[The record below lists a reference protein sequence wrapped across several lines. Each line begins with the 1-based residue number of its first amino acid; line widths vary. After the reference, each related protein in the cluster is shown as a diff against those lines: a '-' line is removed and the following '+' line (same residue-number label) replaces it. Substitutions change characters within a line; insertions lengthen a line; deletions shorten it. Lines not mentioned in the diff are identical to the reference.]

1 MSDKGYI
8 KLYRDI
14 QDHWMWKDERFSRGQ
29 AWIDLIMMANH
40 KDAKIP
46 VGEHIE
52 IVKRGQFITSI
63 AKLSDR
69 WKWSYNTTKAFLNLL
84 ENDNMLIRKSDN
96 SKTLIT
102 IVNYGVYQSREKK
115 NEEGVDR
122 PIDEPIDR
130 ATDEPTDEQTAN
142 QLTELLIV
150 NKNVKNDKNVKNI
163 YISSFEHA
171 WEIYPRKDE
180 KKRAY
185 ECYTARLNSGYSEEE
200 LLQAT
205 EAYAKE
211 CEERQTEK
219 RYIKQ
224 AKTFFGINEPFVDYL
239 KRAKAQ
245 EKKQDLSSFF
255 DINEANNT
263 PPYFG
268 LPKEWFDGETLV
280 ESRVEPIWHP
290 RMHGLPEGTESA
302 KEVINTFNWRK
313 RGWYEYNKRK
323 GESSGSE

>member
-1 MSDKGYI
+1 MSNANSGWV
-8 KLYRDI
+8 KLHRSI
-14 QDHWMWKDERFSRGQ
+14 LESAVWQCSTPGQ
-29 AWIDLIMMANH
+29 KCVLMAIMLMANS
-40 KDAKIP
+40 KPNKWVWDGNVYELKA
-46 VGEHIE
+46 
-52 IVKRGQFITSI
+52 GQFITSR
-63 AKLSDR
+63 ASLAQKAQVSEQTVRASLKKLIELDFITSESTNR
-69 WKWSYNTTKAFLNLL
+69 G
-84 ENDNMLIRKSDN
+84 
-96 SKTLIT
+96 TLIT
-102 IVNYGVYQSREKK
+102 IVNWGLYQGSDQQNNQPSNKPTTSTATTNKK
-115 NEEGVDR
+115 KEDISITNV
-122 PIDEPIDR
+122 IDY
-130 ATDEPTDEQTAN
+130 TC
-142 QLTELLIV
+142 
-150 NKNVKNDKNVKNI
+150 
-163 YISSFEHA
+163 SFEHA

-211 CEERQTEK
+211 CEERKTEK

-268 LPKEWFDGETLV
+268 LPKEWFDGETLI

>member
-1 MSDKGYI
+1 MRQKGYI
-8 KLYRDI
+8 KLFRDI
-14 QDHWMWKDERFSRGQ
+14 QDNELLWDESEPFDRRS
-29 AWIDLIMMANH
+29 AWIDLLLLANH
-40 KDAKIP
+40 KDKKIFYD
-46 VGEHIE
+46 GELLT
-52 IVKRGQFITSI
+52 VKRGQHLTSSR
-63 AKLSDR
+63 KLAE
-69 WKWSYNTTKAFLNLL
+69 KWGWSRGKVERFMSVL
-84 ENDNMLIRKSDN
+84 ESEQMVTRKRATQRATAG
-96 SKTLIT
+96 TLIT
-102 IVNYGVYQSREKK
+102 IVNYDIYQGDNTS
-115 NEEGVDR
+115 
-122 PIDEPIDR
+122 DEPHMIPQTEPHTEPH
-130 ATDEPTDEQTAN
+130 TDIN
-142 QLTELLIV
+142 
-150 NKNVKNDKNVKNI
+150 KNDKNVKNDI
-163 YISSFEHA
+163 YICSFEHV

-268 LPKEWFDGETLV
+268 LPKEWFDGETLI

-313 RGWYEYNKRK
+313 RGWHEYNKRK

>member
-1 MSDKGYI
+1 MAERRMFAKTIIDSDSFLDMPLTTQALYFHLSMRADDEGFINNPKKIQRMIGASEDDL
-8 KLYRDI
+8 KL
-14 QDHWMWKDERFSRGQ
+14 
-29 AWIDLIMMANH
+29 L
-40 KDAKIP
+40 
-46 VGEHIE
+46 
-52 IVKRGQFITSI
+52 I
-63 AKLSDR
+63 AKSFIIPFESGIVVIKHWKIHNYIRGDR
-69 WKWSYNTTKAFLNLL
+69 LHATKYTEEKALL
-84 ENDNMLIRKSDN
+84 
-96 SKTLIT
+96 
-102 IVNYGVYQSREKK
+102 
-115 NEEGVDR
+115 
-122 PIDEPIDR
+122 
-130 ATDEPTDEQTAN
+130 
-142 QLTELLIV
+142 
-150 NKNVKNDKNVKNI
+150 NVKENGSYTISNDLCQTSVSQVSVKLDTEVRLGKDSIGKDSINSC
-163 YISSFEHA
+163 SSFEHV
-171 WEIYPRKDE
+171 WKLYPRHDE

-239 KRAKAQ
+239 KKAKDQ

-268 LPKEWFDGETLV
+268 LPKEWFDGETLI

>member
-1 MSDKGYI
+1 MAERRMFAKTIIDSDSFLDMPLTTQALYFHLSMRADDEGFINNPKKIQRMIGASEDDL
-8 KLYRDI
+8 KL
-14 QDHWMWKDERFSRGQ
+14 
-29 AWIDLIMMANH
+29 L
-40 KDAKIP
+40 
-46 VGEHIE
+46 
-52 IVKRGQFITSI
+52 I
-63 AKLSDR
+63 AKSFIIPFESGIVVIKHWKIHNYIRGDR
-69 WKWSYNTTKAFLNLL
+69 LHATKYTEEKALL
-84 ENDNMLIRKSDN
+84 
-96 SKTLIT
+96 
-102 IVNYGVYQSREKK
+102 
-115 NEEGVDR
+115 
-122 PIDEPIDR
+122 
-130 ATDEPTDEQTAN
+130 
-142 QLTELLIV
+142 
-150 NKNVKNDKNVKNI
+150 NVKGNGSYTISNDLCQTSVSQVSGKLDTEVRLGKDSIGKDSINSC
-163 YISSFEHA
+163 SSFEHV
-171 WEIYPRKDE
+171 WKLYPRHDE

-239 KRAKAQ
+239 KKAKDQ

-268 LPKEWFDGETLV
+268 LPKEWFDGETLI

-313 RGWYEYNKRK
+313 RGWHEYNKRK

>member
-1 MSDKGYI
+1 MSKKGYI
-8 KLYRDI
+8 KLHRSI
-14 QDHWMWKDERFSRGQ
+14 QDNELWDDPEPFDRRS
-29 AWIDLIMMANH
+29 AWIDLLLMANH
-40 KDAKIP
+40 KD
-46 VGEHIE
+46 IE
-52 IVKRGQFITSI
+52 VYYDGKTLTVKRGDMLTSLR
-63 AKLSDR
+63 KLAVR
-69 WKWSYNTTKAFLNLL
+69 WGWGKDKVERFMCFL
-84 ENDNMLIRKSDN
+84 ESRHMLTRKRATQRATAG
-96 SKTLIT
+96 TLIT
-102 IVNYGVYQSREKK
+102 IVNYDIYQGFDGTNETTSETRTMTTTATRTDRNNNDIK
-115 NEEGVDR
+115 N
-122 PIDEPIDR
+122 I
-130 ATDEPTDEQTAN
+130 
-142 QLTELLIV
+142 
-150 NKNVKNDKNVKNI
+150 KNDI
-163 YISSFEHA
+163 YTCSFEHA

-268 LPKEWFDGETLV
+268 LPKEWFDGDTLI

-313 RGWYEYNKRK
+313 RGWHEYNKRK

>member
-1 MSDKGYI
+1 MDNNGWI
-8 KLYRDI
+8 KLHRCL
-14 QDHWMWKDERFSRGQ
+14 
-29 AWIDLIMMANH
+29 IDKAIWACSTPEQKVVLITILLLANH
-40 KDAKIP
+40 EPKQWIWRGKKFEVQA
-46 VGEHIE
+46 
-52 IVKRGQFITSI
+52 GQFITSRENL
-63 AKLSDR
+63 ARKAMVSQQSVRSALNKLKELEFLTYES
-69 WKWSYNTTKAFLNLL
+69 TKTG
-84 ENDNMLIRKSDN
+84 
-96 SKTLIT
+96 TLIT
-102 IVNYGVYQSREKK
+102 IVNWGLYQSREFET
-115 NEEGVDR
+115 NQQ
-122 PIDEPIDR
+122 
-130 ATDEPTDEQTAN
+130 ANQEPTKSQPRAN
-142 QLTELLIV
+142 QEPTTNKNNKKSSAPKELQELL
-150 NKNVKNDKNVKNI
+150 
-163 YISSFEHA
+163 YTRSFEHV

-239 KRAKAQ
+239 KRAKIQ

-268 LPKEWFDGETLV
+268 LPKEWFDGETLI

-313 RGWYEYNKRK
+313 RGWHEYNKRK

>member
-1 MSDKGYI
+1 MSKKGYI
-8 KLYRDI
+8 KVYRDI
-14 QDHWMWKDERFSRGQ
+14 QDHWIWQEEFSMAQ
-29 AWIDLIMMANH
+29 AWLDLIMMANH
-40 KDAKIP
+40 KDRKIP
-46 VGEHIE
+46 FNGTIKVI
-52 IVKRGQFITSI
+52 KRGQHLTSVR
-63 AKLSDR
+63 KLSAR
-69 WKWSYNTTKAFLNLL
+69 WGWGINKTERFLKMLESDDMIKKESDTNGTLL
-84 ENDNMLIRKSDN
+84 
-96 SKTLIT
+96 TV
-102 IVNYGVYQSREKK
+102 VNYGVYQSS
-115 NEEGVDR
+115 D
-122 PIDEPIDR
+122 
-130 ATDEPTDEQTAN
+130 TPTDTQTDTRTDTPTDTRA
-142 QLTELLIV
+142 ER
-150 NKNVKNDKNVKNI
+150 NKNVKNDKNIKNDI
-163 YISSFEHA
+163 YTCSFEHA

-268 LPKEWFDGETLV
+268 LPKEWFDGETLI